1 MQAATESKL
10 NYFLIVGFLLV
21 FSGPIMAVLIV
32 MLVGTIIAMVF
43 FILAMIVA
51 VAAIS

>member
-1 MQAATESKL
+1 MQAASESRI
-10 NYFLIVGFLLV
+10 NYFLIVGFLLI

-43 FILAMIVA
+43 FTLALIVA